1 MNKLNRVLLMLI
13 AMAAIM
19 LLAVGID
26 KGLQRHERKMWEIER
41 ESVYEEARADIAS
54 MQANIQTLSEDP
66 EALISYIEENELN
79 YTEKKENVEDI
90 SPVPGTVDEEASL
103 EELDGTET
111 DGSVSD
117 NESYES
123 DSEGMASGDDQM
135 ESLTSGNTVSSN
147 SYSDS
152 LVSGNSLSDNLVSGN
167 SVSGN
172 LVSGNI
178 LPGGL
183 VSGNLILN
191 GEEKEICAS
200 YENTMKINRQD
211 KKIIAD
217 SKVDFSACK
226 ITCLGDSITAASNLD
241 TIEDYQAMSYP
252 SQLGKILGAEEVVN
266 LGIGGSSIG
275 RYWENAFVDRYQEIP
290 EDTDVIL
297 VMGGT
302 NDGFC
307 ASEKELGSLDA
318 REKDTFVGDL
328 DELLFGLQKEYPDAQ
343 IVLITPLPNVLHDL
357 LRKSRD
363 YLLPQSAFVKVMK
376 QLGEEHEIPVID
388 LYNANFLDTHDAA
401 VIHALM
407 PDGVHGNE
415 TGYRML
421 AQHIA
426 AQLILIEEEK
436 GVETVGE

>member
-1 MNKLNRVLLMLI
+1 MNKLNRVMLMLI

-41 ESVYEEARADIAS
+41 EAVYEEARADIAS

-79 YTEKKENVEDI
+79 YTEKKEVF
-90 SPVPGTVDEEASL
+90 L
-103 EELDGTET
+103 EEPDRAEG

-117 NESYES
+117 NEAYKGEA
-123 DSEGMASGDDQM
+123 E
-135 ESLTSGNTVSSN
+135 N
-147 SYSDS
+147 
-152 LVSGNSLSDNLVSGN
+152 LVSGNSVPGNLVYGNFVSGN

-172 LVSGNI
+172 SESENSISGNSI
-178 LPGGL
+178 SGNLEWGSFLPGGL
-183 VSGNLILN
+183 VSGNLLFP
-191 GEEKEICAS
+191 GEEREICAS

-217 SKVDFSACK
+217 SEVDFSDCK

-241 TIEDYQAMSYP
+241 TIENYQSMSYP
-252 SQLGKILGAEEVVN
+252 SQLGEILGAEEVVN

-307 ASEKELGSLDA
+307 ASEKELGSLEK
-318 REKDTFVGDL
+318 REKDTFTGDL
-328 DELLFGLQKEYPDAQ
+328 DELLLGLQKDYPDAQ

-363 YLLPQSAFVKVMK
+363 YLLPQSAFVRVMK
-376 QLGEEHEIPVID
+376 QLGEEHGIPVID
-388 LYNANFLDTHDAA
+388 LYNSNFLDTHDAA

-426 AQLILIEEEK
+426 AQLILIEEEE
-436 GVETVGE
+436 GVEAVGE

>member
-1 MNKLNRVLLMLI
+1 MNKLNRVMLMLI

-41 ESVYEEARADIAS
+41 EAVYEEARADIAS

-79 YTEKKENVEDI
+79 YTEKKEVF
-90 SPVPGTVDEEASL
+90 L
-103 EELDGTET
+103 EEPDRAEG

-117 NESYES
+117 NEAYKGEA
-123 DSEGMASGDDQM
+123 E
-135 ESLTSGNTVSSN
+135 N
-147 SYSDS
+147 
-152 LVSGNSLSDNLVSGN
+152 LVSGNSVPGNLVYGNFVSGN

-172 LVSGNI
+172 SESENSISGNSI
-178 LPGGL
+178 SGNLEWGSFLPGGL
-183 VSGNLILN
+183 VSGNLLFP
-191 GEEKEICAS
+191 GEEREICAS

-217 SKVDFSACK
+217 SEVDFSDCK

-241 TIEDYQAMSYP
+241 TIENYQSMSYP
-252 SQLGKILGAEEVVN
+252 SQLGEILDAEEVVN

-307 ASEKELGSLDA
+307 ASEKELGSLEK
-318 REKDTFVGDL
+318 REKDTFTGDL
-328 DELLFGLQKEYPDAQ
+328 DELLFGLQKDYPDAQ

-363 YLLPQSAFVKVMK
+363 YLLPQSAFVRVMK
-376 QLGEEHEIPVID
+376 QLGEEHGIPVID
-388 LYNANFLDTHDAA
+388 LYNSNFLDTHDAA

-426 AQLILIEEEK
+426 AQLILIEEEE
-436 GVETVGE
+436 GVEAVGE

>member
-1 MNKLNRVLLMLI
+1 MNKLNRVMLMLI

-41 ESVYEEARADIAS
+41 EAVYEEARADIAS

-79 YTEKKENVEDI
+79 YTEKKEVF
-90 SPVPGTVDEEASL
+90 L
-103 EELDGTET
+103 EEPDRAEG

-117 NESYES
+117 NEAYKGEA
-123 DSEGMASGDDQM
+123 E
-135 ESLTSGNTVSSN
+135 N
-147 SYSDS
+147 
-152 LVSGNSLSDNLVSGN
+152 LVSGNSVPGNLVYGNFVSGN

-172 LVSGNI
+172 SESENSISGNSI
-178 LPGGL
+178 SGNLEWGSFLPGGL
-183 VSGNLILN
+183 VSGNLLFP
-191 GEEKEICAS
+191 GEEREICAS

-217 SKVDFSACK
+217 SEVDFSDCK

-241 TIEDYQAMSYP
+241 TIENYQSMSYP
-252 SQLGKILGAEEVVN
+252 SKLGEILGAEEVVN

-307 ASEKELGSLDA
+307 ASEKELGSLEK
-318 REKDTFVGDL
+318 REKDTFTGDL
-328 DELLFGLQKEYPDAQ
+328 DELLFGLQKDYPDAQ

-363 YLLPQSAFVKVMK
+363 YLLPQSAFVRVMK
-376 QLGEEHEIPVID
+376 QLGEEHGIPVID
-388 LYNANFLDTHDAA
+388 LYNSNFLDTHDAA

-426 AQLILIEEEK
+426 AQLILIEEEE
-436 GVETVGE
+436 GVEAVGE

>member
-1 MNKLNRVLLMLI
+1 MNKLNRVMLMLI

-41 ESVYEEARADIAS
+41 EAVYEEARADIAS

-79 YTEKKENVEDI
+79 YTEKKEVF
-90 SPVPGTVDEEASL
+90 L
-103 EELDGTET
+103 EEPDRAEGN
-111 DGSVSD
+111 GSVSD
-117 NESYES
+117 NEAYKGEA
-123 DSEGMASGDDQM
+123 E
-135 ESLTSGNTVSSN
+135 N
-147 SYSDS
+147 
-152 LVSGNSLSDNLVSGN
+152 LVSGNSVPGNLVYGNFVSGN

-172 LVSGNI
+172 SESENSISGNSI
-178 LPGGL
+178 SGNLEWGSFLPGGL
-183 VSGNLILN
+183 VSGNLLFP
-191 GEEKEICAS
+191 GEEREICAS

-211 KKIIAD
+211 RKIIAD
-217 SKVDFSACK
+217 SEVDFSDCK

-241 TIEDYQAMSYP
+241 TIENYQSMSYP
-252 SQLGKILGAEEVVN
+252 SKLGEILGAEEVVN

-290 EDTDVIL
+290 EDADVIL

-307 ASEKELGSLDA
+307 ASEKELGSLEK
-318 REKDTFVGDL
+318 REKDTFTGDL
-328 DELLFGLQKEYPDAQ
+328 DELLFGLQKDYPDAQ

-363 YLLPQSAFVKVMK
+363 YLLPQSAFVRVMK
-376 QLGEEHEIPVID
+376 QLGEEHGIPVID
-388 LYNANFLDTHDAA
+388 LHNSNFLDTHDAA

-426 AQLILIEEEK
+426 AQLILIEEEE
-436 GVETVGE
+436 GVEAVGE

>member
-1 MNKLNRVLLMLI
+1 MNKLNRVMLMLI

-41 ESVYEEARADIAS
+41 EAVYEEARADIAS

-79 YTEKKENVEDI
+79 YTEKKEVF
-90 SPVPGTVDEEASL
+90 L
-103 EELDGTET
+103 EEPDRAEG

-117 NESYES
+117 NEAYKE
-123 DSEGMASGDDQM
+123 EA
-135 ESLTSGNTVSSN
+135 EN
-147 SYSDS
+147 
-152 LVSGNSLSDNLVSGN
+152 LVSGNSVPGNLVYGNFVSGN

-172 LVSGNI
+172 SESEDSISGNSI
-178 LPGGL
+178 SGNLEWGSFLPGGL
-183 VSGNLILN
+183 VSGNLLFP
-191 GEEKEICAS
+191 GEEREICAS

-217 SKVDFSACK
+217 SEVDFSDCK

-241 TIEDYQAMSYP
+241 TIENYQSMSYP
-252 SQLGKILGAEEVVN
+252 SQLGEILGAEEVVN

-307 ASEKELGSLDA
+307 ASEKELGSLEK
-318 REKDTFVGDL
+318 REKDTFTGDL
-328 DELLFGLQKEYPDAQ
+328 DELLFGLQKDYPDAQ

-363 YLLPQSAFVKVMK
+363 YLLPQSAFVRVMK
-376 QLGEEHEIPVID
+376 QLGEEHGIPVID
-388 LYNANFLDTHDAA
+388 LYNSNFLDTHDAA

-426 AQLILIEEEK
+426 AQLILIDEEE
-436 GVETVGE
+436 GVEAVGE

>member
-1 MNKLNRVLLMLI
+1 MNKLNRVMLMLI

-41 ESVYEEARADIAS
+41 EAVYEEARADIAS

-79 YTEKKENVEDI
+79 YTEKKEVF
-90 SPVPGTVDEEASL
+90 L
-103 EELDGTET
+103 EEPDRAEG

-117 NESYES
+117 NEAYKGEA
-123 DSEGMASGDDQM
+123 E
-135 ESLTSGNTVSSN
+135 N
-147 SYSDS
+147 
-152 LVSGNSLSDNLVSGN
+152 LVSGNSVPGNLVYGNFVSGN

-172 LVSGNI
+172 SESENSISGNSI
-178 LPGGL
+178 SGNLEWGSFLPGGL
-183 VSGNLILN
+183 VSGNLLFP
-191 GEEKEICAS
+191 GEEREICAS

-217 SKVDFSACK
+217 SEVDFSDCK

-241 TIEDYQAMSYP
+241 TIENYQSMSYP
-252 SQLGKILGAEEVVN
+252 SQMGEILDAEEVVN

-307 ASEKELGSLDA
+307 ASEKELGSLEK
-318 REKDTFVGDL
+318 REKDTFTGDL
-328 DELLFGLQKEYPDAQ
+328 DELLFGLQKDYPDAQ

-363 YLLPQSAFVKVMK
+363 YLLPQSAFVRVMK
-376 QLGEEHEIPVID
+376 QLGEEHGIPVID
-388 LYNANFLDTHDAA
+388 LYNSNFLDTHDAA

-426 AQLILIEEEK
+426 AQLILIEEEE
-436 GVETVGE
+436 GVEAVGE

>member
-1 MNKLNRVLLMLI
+1 MNKLNRVMLMLI

-41 ESVYEEARADIAS
+41 EAVYEEARADIAS

-79 YTEKKENVEDI
+79 YTEKKEVF
-90 SPVPGTVDEEASL
+90 L
-103 EELDGTET
+103 EEPDRAEG

-117 NESYES
+117 NEAYKE
-123 DSEGMASGDDQM
+123 EA
-135 ESLTSGNTVSSN
+135 EN
-147 SYSDS
+147 
-152 LVSGNSLSDNLVSGN
+152 LVSGNSVPGNLVYGNFVSGN

-172 LVSGNI
+172 FVSENSISGNSI
-178 LPGGL
+178 SGNLEWGSFLPGGL
-183 VSGNLILN
+183 VSGNLLFP
-191 GEEKEICAS
+191 GEEREICAS

-217 SKVDFSACK
+217 SEVDFSDCK

-241 TIEDYQAMSYP
+241 TIENYQSMSYP
-252 SQLGKILGAEEVVN
+252 SQLGEILGAEEVVN

-307 ASEKELGSLDA
+307 ASEKELGNLEK
-318 REKDTFVGDL
+318 REKDTFTGDL
-328 DELLFGLQKEYPDAQ
+328 DELLFGLQKDYPDAQ

-363 YLLPQSAFVKVMK
+363 YLLPQSAFVRVMK
-376 QLGEEHEIPVID
+376 QLGEEHGIPVID
-388 LYNANFLDTHDAA
+388 LYNSNFLDTHDAA

-426 AQLILIEEEK
+426 AQLILIEEEE
-436 GVETVGE
+436 GVEAVGE

>member
-1 MNKLNRVLLMLI
+1 MNKLNRVMLMLI

-41 ESVYEEARADIAS
+41 EAVYEEARADIAS

-79 YTEKKENVEDI
+79 YTEKKEVF
-90 SPVPGTVDEEASL
+90 L
-103 EELDGTET
+103 EEPDRAEG

-117 NESYES
+117 NEAYKGEA
-123 DSEGMASGDDQM
+123 E
-135 ESLTSGNTVSSN
+135 N
-147 SYSDS
+147 
-152 LVSGNSLSDNLVSGN
+152 LVSGNSVLGNLVYGNFVSGN

-172 LVSGNI
+172 SESENSISGNSI
-178 LPGGL
+178 SGNLEWGSFLPGGL
-183 VSGNLILN
+183 VSGNLLFP
-191 GEEKEICAS
+191 GEEREICAS

-217 SKVDFSACK
+217 SEVDFSDCK

-241 TIEDYQAMSYP
+241 TIENYQSMSYP
-252 SQLGKILGAEEVVN
+252 SQLGEILGAEEVVN

-307 ASEKELGSLDA
+307 ASEKELGSLEK
-318 REKDTFVGDL
+318 REKDTFTGDL
-328 DELLFGLQKEYPDAQ
+328 DELLFGLQKDYPDAQ

-363 YLLPQSAFVKVMK
+363 YLLPQSAFVRVMK
-376 QLGEEHEIPVID
+376 QLGEEHGIPVID
-388 LYNANFLDTHDAA
+388 LYNSNFLDTHDAA

-426 AQLILIEEEK
+426 AQLILIEEEE
-436 GVETVGE
+436 GVEAVGE

>member
-1 MNKLNRVLLMLI
+1 MNKLNRVMLMLI

-41 ESVYEEARADIAS
+41 EAVYEEARADIAS

-79 YTEKKENVEDI
+79 YTEKKEVF
-90 SPVPGTVDEEASL
+90 L
-103 EELDGTET
+103 EEPDRAEG

-117 NESYES
+117 NEAYKGEA
-123 DSEGMASGDDQM
+123 E
-135 ESLTSGNTVSSN
+135 N
-147 SYSDS
+147 
-152 LVSGNSLSDNLVSGN
+152 LVSGNSVPGNLVYGNFVSGN

-172 LVSGNI
+172 SESENSISGNSI
-178 LPGGL
+178 SGNLEWGSFLPGGL
-183 VSGNLILN
+183 VSGNLLFP
-191 GEEKEICAS
+191 GEEREICAS

-211 KKIIAD
+211 RKIIAD
-217 SKVDFSACK
+217 SEVDFSDCK

-241 TIEDYQAMSYP
+241 TIENYQSMSYP
-252 SQLGKILGAEEVVN
+252 SQLGEILGAEEVVN

-307 ASEKELGSLDA
+307 ASEKELGSLEK
-318 REKDTFVGDL
+318 REKDTFTGDL
-328 DELLFGLQKEYPDAQ
+328 DELLFGLQKDYPDAQ

-363 YLLPQSAFVKVMK
+363 YLLPQSAFVRVMK
-376 QLGEEHEIPVID
+376 QLGEEHGIPVID
-388 LYNANFLDTHDAA
+388 LYNSNFLDTHDAA

-426 AQLILIEEEK
+426 AQLILIEEEE
-436 GVETVGE
+436 GVEAVGE

>member
-1 MNKLNRVLLMLI
+1 MNKLNRVMLMLI

-41 ESVYEEARADIAS
+41 EAVYEEARADIAS

-79 YTEKKENVEDI
+79 YTEKKEVF
-90 SPVPGTVDEEASL
+90 L
-103 EELDGTET
+103 EEPDRAEG
-111 DGSVSD
+111 DGSVPD
-117 NESYES
+117 NEAYKGEA
-123 DSEGMASGDDQM
+123 E
-135 ESLTSGNTVSSN
+135 N
-147 SYSDS
+147 
-152 LVSGNSLSDNLVSGN
+152 LVSGNSIPGNLVSGN

-172 LVSGNI
+172 SESENSISGNSI
-178 LPGGL
+178 SGNSISGNLEWGSFLPGGL
-183 VSGNLILN
+183 VSGNLLFP
-191 GEEKEICAS
+191 GEEREICAS

-217 SKVDFSACK
+217 SEVDFSDCK

-241 TIEDYQAMSYP
+241 TIENYQSMSYP
-252 SQLGKILGAEEVVN
+252 SQLGEILDAEEVVN

-297 VMGGT
+297 VMGGP

-307 ASEKELGSLDA
+307 ASEKELGSLEK
-318 REKDTFVGDL
+318 REKDTFTGDL
-328 DELLFGLQKEYPDAQ
+328 DELLFGLQKDYPDAQ

-363 YLLPQSAFVKVMK
+363 YLLPQSAFVRVMK
-376 QLGEEHEIPVID
+376 QLGEEHGIPVID
-388 LYNANFLDTHDAA
+388 LYNSNFLDTHDAA

-426 AQLILIEEEK
+426 AQLILIEEEE
-436 GVETVGE
+436 GVEAVGK

>member
-1 MNKLNRVLLMLI
+1 MNKLNRVMLMLI

-26 KGLQRHERKMWEIER
+26 KGLQRHERKMWEIKR
-41 ESVYEEARADIAS
+41 EAVYEEARADIAS

-79 YTEKKENVEDI
+79 YTEKKEVF
-90 SPVPGTVDEEASL
+90 L
-103 EELDGTET
+103 EEPDRAEG

-117 NESYES
+117 NEAYKGEA
-123 DSEGMASGDDQM
+123 E
-135 ESLTSGNTVSSN
+135 
-147 SYSDS
+147 
-152 LVSGNSLSDNLVSGN
+152 NLVSGN
-167 SVSGN
+167 SVPGNLVSGN
-172 LVSGNI
+172 LVSGNSESENSI
-178 LPGGL
+178 SGNSISGNLEWGSFLPGGL
-183 VSGNLILN
+183 VSGNLLFP
-191 GEEKEICAS
+191 GEEREICAS

-217 SKVDFSACK
+217 SEVDFSDCK

-241 TIEDYQAMSYP
+241 TIENYQSMSYP
-252 SQLGKILGAEEVVN
+252 SQLGEILGAEEVVN

-275 RYWENAFVDRYQEIP
+275 RYWENAFVDRYQKIP

-307 ASEKELGSLDA
+307 ASEKELGSLEK
-318 REKDTFVGDL
+318 REKDTFTGDL
-328 DELLFGLQKEYPDAQ
+328 DELLFGLQKDYPDAQ

-363 YLLPQSAFVKVMK
+363 YLLPQSAFVRVMK
-376 QLGEEHEIPVID
+376 QLGEEHGIPVID
-388 LYNANFLDTHDAA
+388 LYNSNFLDTHDAA

-426 AQLILIEEEK
+426 AQLILIEEEE
-436 GVETVGE
+436 GVEAVGE

>member
-1 MNKLNRVLLMLI
+1 MNKLNRVMLMLI

-26 KGLQRHERKMWEIER
+26 KGLQRHERKMWEIKR
-41 ESVYEEARADIAS
+41 EAVYEEARADIAS

-79 YTEKKENVEDI
+79 YTEKKEVF
-90 SPVPGTVDEEASL
+90 L
-103 EELDGTET
+103 EEPDRAEG

-117 NESYES
+117 NEAYKGEA
-123 DSEGMASGDDQM
+123 E
-135 ESLTSGNTVSSN
+135 N
-147 SYSDS
+147 
-152 LVSGNSLSDNLVSGN
+152 LVSGNSVPGNLVYGNFVSGN

-172 LVSGNI
+172 SESENSISGNSI
-178 LPGGL
+178 SGNLEWGSFLPGGL
-183 VSGNLILN
+183 VSGNLLFP
-191 GEEKEICAS
+191 EEEREICAS

-217 SKVDFSACK
+217 SEVDFSDCK

-241 TIEDYQAMSYP
+241 TIENYQSMSYP
-252 SQLGKILGAEEVVN
+252 SQLGEILGAEEVVN

-307 ASEKELGSLDA
+307 ASEKELGSLEK
-318 REKDTFVGDL
+318 REKDTFTGDL
-328 DELLFGLQKEYPDAQ
+328 DELLFGLQKDYPDAQ

-363 YLLPQSAFVKVMK
+363 YLLPQSAFVRVMK
-376 QLGEEHEIPVID
+376 QLGEEHGIPVID
-388 LYNANFLDTHDAA
+388 LYNSNFLDTHDAA

-426 AQLILIEEEK
+426 AQLILIEEEE
-436 GVETVGE
+436 GVEAVGE